1 MPALVIAALRWR
13 SVWLC
18 IAGVSMVMTAVG
30 IVGFVDVV
38 WSVDFGFA
46 AWLGYGM
53 TWPVSVAIF
62 TCALIAWSTQQGRPH
77 QRTSFLVVLLAALG
91 SAIFCLLLVGSGS
104 NDLGY
109 LAPVAILVAV
119 AAAMGLLWHLGF
131 RSVISG

>member
-1 MPALVIAALRWR
+1 
-13 SVWLC
+13 
-18 IAGVSMVMTAVG
+18 MVMTAVG

-38 WSVDFGFA
+38 WFVDFGFA

-119 AAAMGLLWHLGF
+119 AAAIGLLWHLGF